1 MARKASSLSYDNS
14 LTNSKNFPREG
25 IGAPLLSLSDC
36 DGSIETSLEISSVSG
51 PCFQDNGGIQSVGI
65 ISSSGTSSV
74 RVTFKASM
82 CFAPGP
88 VLRIF
93 VKVFRRLQLSSTSGL
108 SAGLGLQQGKS
119 SGVAGGGGS
128 LGLSWSFLNAA
139 TDSLVVV
146 KSSRDRSQFALHG
159 QSLSEL
165 GGGAVNDET
174 NKNQFC

>member
-1 MARKASSLSYDNS
+1 M
-14 LTNSKNFPREG
+14 
-25 IGAPLLSLSDC
+25 
-36 DGSIETSLEISSVSG
+36 VM
-51 PCFQDNGGIQSVGI
+51 

-93 VKVFRRLQLSSTSGL
+93 VKVFRRLQLSSRSGP
-108 SAGLGLQQGKS
+108 STRLGLQQGKS

-139 TDSLVVV
+139 TDVLVVV
-146 KSSRDRSQFALHG
+146 KSSRDRSQFPSHG
-159 QSLSEL
+159 HSLSKL
-165 GGGAVNDET
+165 GCGTINGET